1 MVCGV
6 AGPLQFFRRFFG
18 RQTAAVAAASVALGS
33 VSPPVGE
40 KGITGTGNY
49 AGNLFVEPN
58 KELRNAEGY
67 GRAGTTQ
74 RGFWEEARHTDESVS
89 TAVAFVVAP
98 IRDAKAVI
106 EEPDPEINP
115 DGKKQAEFLRWV
127 IDNVEPGW
135 PEFLQ
140 QMAAGQLVSGFSMAE
155 EVWSAVSHPSLP
167 GGQGYA
173 ITKLAERLPSSLAEN
188 AWDVDESTGE
198 LRGVQQR
205 GPLGTTWVQAVIP
218 SSKLQLYSWNRS
230 GDNFQGYS
238 AFRSVFYLIK
248 IRAQLARL
256 IAVGQVREAAGI
268 PVVTSEKDAAD
279 LTPKDLQD
287 LQKFMAN
294 LVGHENANIILPRG
308 WKMDWVF
315 APTASRSNVVETY
328 NHLGLLIL
336 RVLGA
341 QQVVLGTGATGSR
354 SVGEVHSAHAR
365 IIFNGVFANIENV
378 LNGVRGRAYTGFVR
392 KLIDANFGPQLAY
405 PKLKLQAQLPELPPQ
420 ELFAALK
427 AAVESGAI
435 KIRPGDENNFRERLG
450 MEPLEDEDEQAEKE
464 PTAVDPGSAGPHTP
478 GAAGSTPATAIPAKE
493 PEQTAAGVSMPGAP
507 AVAGAVTE
515 KAQDT
520 AYNGAQI
527 TGFFEGLKI
536 AASKELPP
544 KTMKK
549 ALMLAFRLSKEDAD
563 ELIDPLTNGT
573 FTPPPPPPAP
583 PSPFDPPG
591 GKPPAL
597 AEVQAPAQKPEPTTV
612 KASAVGAFV
621 PRRALRASELKLD
634 LEGIS
639 NLFDRARTEY
649 SDGVRPLVAEALMR
663 ALPEVKIAM
672 EDGDA
677 TDVGELVQLD
687 LSRVEQF
694 TAEFLNRLRSEGYR
708 HVSREKRYGQPLRA
722 AAEEDDRDQPSPDV
736 SEEAHRDAETALV
749 PLRKH
754 VVRQMRNRLSSALEK
769 EAIDVLRTG
778 GEPEEVITRAL
789 ERQATTGA
797 FKTDAGLVTA
807 KAFSLGR
814 EEFAQEYA
822 NQVESVELSAVLDDG
837 TCVECERLDG
847 EEFDF
852 GSPEDIRFTPPLSNI
867 CRGAD
872 NCRCLKII
880 NFARAA

>member
-33 VSPPVGE
+33 AAPPAGE

-58 KELRNAEGY
+58 RELRAADGY

-106 EEPDPEINP
+106 EEPDPAINP
-115 DGKKQAEFLRWV
+115 NGKKQAEFLRWV
-127 IDNVEPGW
+127 IENVEPGW

-140 QMAAGQLVSGFSMAE
+140 QMAAGQLVSGFAMAE
-155 EVWSAVSHPSLP
+155 EVWTAVSHPSLP

-188 AWDVDESTGE
+188 AWDVDEQTGE

-205 GPLGTTWVQAVIP
+205 GPLGTTWVQPVIP
-218 SSKLQLYSWNRS
+218 ASKLQLYSWNRS

-256 IAVGQVREAAGI
+256 IGVGQVREAAGI

-279 LTPKDLQD
+279 LSPKELQD
-287 LQKFMAN
+287 FQTFLAN
-294 LVGHENANIILPRG
+294 LVGHENANIIMPRG
-308 WKMDWVF
+308 WRLDWVF

-341 QQVVLGTGATGSR
+341 QQVVLGTGSTGSR

-392 KLIDANFGPQLAY
+392 KLIDTNFGPQLAY

-427 AAVESGAI
+427 LAVESGGI
-435 KIRPGDENNFRERLG
+435 VIRPGDENNFRERLG
-450 MEPLEDEDEQAEKE
+450 MEPLQHGEKE
-464 PTAVDPGSAGPHTP
+464 RDEKIESDDPAEAGTGKPPAH
-478 GAAGSTPATAIPAKE
+478 GDEKGVAGSSP
-493 PEQTAAGVSMPGAP
+493 AAGVVAPGAP
-507 AVAGAVTE
+507 SAAGAV

-520 AYNGAQI
+520 ALNGAQI
-527 TGFFEGLKI
+527 TAAADLLKAVTSKDLPLEAV
-536 AASKELPP
+536 AALLGVSL
-544 KTMKK
+544 
-549 ALMLAFRLSKEDAD
+549 RLSDD
-563 ELIDPLTNGT
+563 EVEKITKSLKDFEAPK
-573 FTPPPPPPAP
+573 PSPPPAP
-583 PSPFDPPG
+583 FGGGQVPPKPDP
-591 GKPPAL
+591 
-597 AEVQAPAQKPEPTTV
+597 VQTPAQKAEPEPTV
-612 KASAVGAFV
+612 KANAPGGFV
-621 PRRALRASELKLD
+621 PRRPLRASEMKLD

-639 NLFDRARTEY
+639 NTFDRARTEY

-663 ALPEVKIAM
+663 ALPDVKIAM
-672 EDGDA
+672 DDGDA

-687 LSRVEQF
+687 LSRVEAF
-694 TAEFLNRLRSEGYR
+694 TAEFLNRLRTEGYQ
-708 HVSREKRYGQPLRA
+708 HVAREKRYGQPLRA
-722 AAEEDDRDQPSPDV
+722 AAEEENDRERPSPEV
-736 SEEAHRDAETALV
+736 SDEAHRVAETALV

-778 GEPEEVITRAL
+778 GDPEEVVTRAL

-797 FKTDAGLVTA
+797 FKNDAGLVTT

-837 TCVECERLDG
+837 TCSECERLDG
-847 EEFDF
+847 QEFDF
-852 GSPEDIRFTPPLSNI
+852 GSDEDIRFTPPLSSI